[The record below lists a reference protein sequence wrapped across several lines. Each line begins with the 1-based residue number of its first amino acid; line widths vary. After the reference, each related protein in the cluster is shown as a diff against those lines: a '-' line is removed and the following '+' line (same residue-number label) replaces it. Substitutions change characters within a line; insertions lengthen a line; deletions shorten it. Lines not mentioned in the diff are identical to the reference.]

1 MKKFFTKKSIKWI
14 LGIFVILIVAGLC
27 MDTEPPVINV
37 NDQTVEYGTTRVFS
51 DLLDVSDNR
60 SDEILIEAISP
71 EMKGVTIKNDKQEI
85 TFDDPGKYEIE
96 FSATDEAEN
105 QSTGIVKIEVVDT
118 QKPKI
123 ISIKDMVEIGY
134 NQSVKIESET
144 DFLELKID
152 DKSEYSVAVIKV
164 TSAEKKDAE
173 ELYEVNDNKS
183 EIKFLKIGTYN
194 LKLEIKDIFGNTTT
208 DTASVK
214 VVDKTKPII
223 ECKQTEIVLS
233 DADKTGD
240 YLEKL
245 TAKDEI
251 DGDLTP
257 NMKVDDLDVEYGKV
271 GKYQIKVSVADK
283 SNNVCTK
290 SFNVV
295 IKDKTPPELTLSQ
308 STFSVQVNASAPN
321 YKSGVKAVDRIDGD
335 VTSSIVVDDSAVN
348 YSTAG
353 TYSVIYKITDRS
365 GYTSTKKATVTV
377 NAPVSVSTSSGTQV
391 MITST
396 GSCYHN
402 HKCGNGTYYWVSLD
416 EALNRGLRAC
426 KKCY

>member
-152 DKSEYSVAVIKV
+152 DKS
-164 TSAEKKDAE
+164 
-173 ELYEVNDNKS
+173 
-183 EIKFLKIGTYN
+183 
-194 LKLEIKDIFGNTTT
+194 
-208 DTASVK
+208 
-214 VVDKTKPII
+214 
-223 ECKQTEIVLS
+223 
-233 DADKTGD
+233 
-240 YLEKL
+240 
-245 TAKDEI
+245 
-251 DGDLTP
+251 
-257 NMKVDDLDVEYGKV
+257 
-271 GKYQIKVSVADK
+271 
-283 SNNVCTK
+283 
-290 SFNVV
+290 
-295 IKDKTPPELTLSQ
+295 
-308 STFSVQVNASAPN
+308 
-321 YKSGVKAVDRIDGD
+321 
-335 VTSSIVVDDSAVN
+335 
-348 YSTAG
+348 
-353 TYSVIYKITDRS
+353 
-365 GYTSTKKATVTV
+365 
-377 NAPVSVSTSSGTQV
+377 
-391 MITST
+391 
-396 GSCYHN
+396 
-402 HKCGNGTYYWVSLD
+402 
-416 EALNRGLRAC
+416 
-426 KKCY
+426 